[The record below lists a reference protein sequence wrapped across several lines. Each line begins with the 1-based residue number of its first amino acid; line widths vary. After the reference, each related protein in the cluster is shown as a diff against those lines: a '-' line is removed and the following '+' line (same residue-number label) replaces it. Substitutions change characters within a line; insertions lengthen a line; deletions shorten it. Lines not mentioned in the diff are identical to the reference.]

1 MESEEL
7 LLTQLMKEIMSLE
20 RERKDLLHSL
30 TPTLSHWKQLVHTCK
45 PSQPQPA
52 ATTWTREN
60 TSSVR
65 KPAAYLDSI
74 LEDAEDL
81 GHRMLSMA
89 YVLDGSSGGRGAH
102 MDASSLFK
110 AEELVST
117 TSRLMHVSEEFYNK
131 SKEEEKKRKDKEKRK
146 AGKEK
151 KKRTKEEE
159 LSNEFLDLCRNYLQ
173 FPYYYENELVLV
185 VTYEQEKK
193 KGDDKE
199 MDKEKDENENE
210 EEEEE
215 DTSTMEFLKRT
226 MAFYQDCFA
235 AHHACWERIW
245 GSEVGR
251 CGGFQDTS
259 K

>member
-20 RERKDLLHSL
+20 RERRDLLHSL
-30 TPTLSHWKQLVHTCK
+30 TPTLSQWKQLVHTSK
-45 PSQPQPA
+45 PSQSQA
-52 ATTWTREN
+52 APTAWTREN
-60 TSSVR
+60 TSSVQ
-65 KPAAYLDSI
+65 KPSAYLDSI

-146 AGKEK
+146 AEKEK
-151 KKRTKEEE
+151 KKRTKEEEE

-173 FPYYYENELVLV
+173 FPYYYENELTLI
-185 VTYEQEKK
+185 VT
-193 KGDDKE
+193 
-199 MDKEKDENENE
+199 DEVELE

-215 DTSTMEFLKRT
+215 DEEEKEEKKKKEKDPSTMEFLKHT
-226 MAFYQDCFA
+226 MDFYRERFA
-235 AHHACWERIW
+235 AHHANWERRW
-245 GSEVGR
+245 GSEIGR

>member
-1 MESEEL
+1 
-7 LLTQLMKEIMSLE
+7 
-20 RERKDLLHSL
+20 
-30 TPTLSHWKQLVHTCK
+30 
-45 PSQPQPA
+45 
-52 ATTWTREN
+52 
-60 TSSVR
+60 
-65 KPAAYLDSI
+65 LDSI

-81 GHRMLSMA
+81 GHLMLSMA
-89 YVLDGSSGGRGAH
+89 YVLDESSCGRGAR
-102 MDASSLFK
+102 MDTYSSFK
-110 AEELVST
+110 AEELVSA

-151 KKRTKEEE
+151 KKRTKEEEE

-215 DTSTMEFLKRT
+215 EEEEEDEMVDEKKYTSTMEFLKRT